1 MSTKD
6 GNLEQTLAR
15 LESIQEEVRPDRE
28 LSWRAID
35 SCDNAFRVAWRT
47 ALMGAVP
54 TLLLVAVLAI
64 MHIAPVER
72 VLGSAVNVATL
83 VGCGVLYVLA
93 VGFVSG
99 RVAHRFA
106 YETNVSAPT
115 LAMLIAWV
123 ANLSLWGWAAVL
135 VIVLLNRP

>member
-28 LSWRAID
+28 LSGRAGD
-35 SCDNAFRVAWRT
+35 SCDKAFRAAWRT
-47 ALMGAVP
+47 ALVGAIP
-54 TLLLVAVLAI
+54 TLLLVAVLAAARV
-64 MHIAPVER
+64 APVER
-72 VLGSAVNVATL
+72 ALGSAVNVATL
-83 VGCGVLYVLA
+83 VGCGVLYVLT
-93 VGFVSG
+93 VGLVSG
-99 RVAHRFA
+99 RLAHRFA
-106 YETNVSAPT
+106 YETDVSAPT

-135 VIVLLNRP
+135 VVTVLNRP

>member
-28 LSWRAID
+28 LSWRAGD
-35 SCDNAFRVAWRT
+35 SCDAAFRMAWRT
-47 ALMGAVP
+47 AVVGVIP
-54 TLLLVAVLAI
+54 SLLVLAVLTAT
-64 MHIAPVER
+64 HVAPVELLLTR
-72 VLGSAVNVATL
+72 AVNVARL
-83 VGCGVLYVLA
+83 VGGCILYVLT

-106 YETNVSAPT
+106 YETNVSVPT
-115 LAMLIAWV
+115 LAQLIAWV
-123 ANLSLWGWAAVL
+123 ANLSLWGWTVVL
-135 VIVLLNRP
+135 VVALLNRS